1 MSNTWGAWG
10 RTMLEEKRR
19 KQREMLN
26 RGFREQEAAKAA
38 AKAAANAAA
47 KAAANAAAKVAAN
60 AAAAEAA
67 NIAAHGEWTT
77 VGKKR
82 SRSSRSRRHS
92 RSTVRKAKKNT
103 RRR

>member
-26 RGFREQEAAKAA
+26 RGFREEQA

-47 KAAANAAAKVAAN
+47 KAAAKAAAN
-60 AAAAEAA
+60 TAAAEAA

-82 SRSSRSRRHS
+82 SHSSRSSRSRR
-92 RSTVRKAKKNT
+92 STARKTKKNT